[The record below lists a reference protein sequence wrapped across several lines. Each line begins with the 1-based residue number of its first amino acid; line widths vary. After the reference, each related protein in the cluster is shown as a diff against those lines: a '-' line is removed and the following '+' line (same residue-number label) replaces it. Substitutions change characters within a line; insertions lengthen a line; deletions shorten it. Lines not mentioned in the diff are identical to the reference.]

1 MSTQDHF
8 IITSNGADGACTAAM
23 CLIKMPKAQVVTTSK
38 QRIVSTLDDIIQQD
52 THPKNIHICGVG
64 VSNDN
69 FESIT
74 AALRVLKKRRVQVY
88 WYCGRNYLD
97 EYQKTLHTAC
107 KPVFRECRS
116 NTEAVFLHHKIRST
130 DRTDLL
136 LSLAD
141 EFINEKKKRPDKHQ
155 FLHDLINASS
165 ARYFKY
171 GDTASYIQTI
181 QKLANLIPITESDRR
196 LVDQYR
202 QEEKHLL
209 PLGNSKAMKRLRQQV
224 KCLGPID
231 EPVLVLGPTGSGKEI
246 AARLLHET
254 SKRPGQFIAINC
266 AILSTNADLAH
277 DRLFGHVSGAYTG
290 AADSQPGA
298 FEKANGG
305 TLFLDEIAELPLS
318 VQTQLLRVLEEETVT
333 PLGTMD
339 SCTVDVRI
347 VAATHQDLPAMIDEC
362 RFRLDL
368 YHRLNVLTLRIPS
381 LQERRE
387 DMKSIAS
394 SMVFGLD
401 KKGYPLKLS
410 RADWQAIHDYSW
422 PGNIR
427 QFINILKRA
436 AYMNMSVRNV
446 LEEEIENTKQGLA
459 SISSEMLSE
468 FKTFRPSD
476 PSEVLPESD
485 ISRSYMKHVLAL
497 FDGNLS
503 KAAKA
508 LKIAKNTLIKWSSE

>member
-1 MSTQDHF
+1 MLTQDHF
-8 IITSNGADGACTAAM
+8 IITSNGADGACSAAM
-23 CLIKMPKAQVVTTSK
+23 CLIKMPKAQVITTSR
-38 QRIVSTLDDIIQQD
+38 QRIASTLDDITQQE
-52 THPKNIHICGVG
+52 TQPKNIHICGVG

-69 FESIT
+69 LESVT
-74 AALRVLKKRRVQVY
+74 AALRLLKKQRVQVY

-97 EYQKTLHTAC
+97 EYQKTLRTVC
-107 KPVFRECRS
+107 KPIFRECRS

-130 DRTDLL
+130 GRTDLL

-141 EFINEKKKRPDKHQ
+141 EFINEKKKRPDKHL
-155 FLHDLINASS
+155 FWHDLINASA

-171 GDTASYIQTI
+171 GDAASYVQTI
-181 QKLANLIPITESDRR
+181 QKLTDLIPITESDRR

-209 PLGNSKAMKRLRQQV
+209 PLGNSKAMKHLRQQV
-224 KCLGPID
+224 KRLGPIN
-231 EPVLVLGPTGSGKEI
+231 EPVLLLGPTGSGKEI

-254 SKRPGQFIAINC
+254 SKRSGLFIAVNC

-318 VQTQLLRVLEEETVT
+318 VQTQLLRVLEEDAVT

-339 SCTVDVRI
+339 SRTVDVRI
-347 VAATHQDLPAMIDEC
+347 VAATNQDLSAMIDER

-394 SMVFGLD
+394 SLIFDLN

-436 AYMNMSVRNV
+436 AYMDMSVRDV
-446 LEEEIENTKQGLA
+446 LEEEIENTKQGQA
-459 SISSEMLSE
+459 SISSEMLAE
-468 FKTFRPSD
+468 FKRFRPSD
-476 PSEVLPESD
+476 PDDVVFEEE
-485 ISRSYMKHVLAL
+485 IRRSYMKHVLAL
-497 FDGNLS
+497 FDGNSS

-508 LKIAKNTLIKWSSE
+508 LKVAKNTLIKWTSE